1 MNLSFKNYKEDKYLP
16 KFQEGGNIPP
26 EQVPAETGS
35 EQVPAQDPMEQLIQ
49 AATRALQTQDCQ
61 TAMAVCQALVQA
73 AGRDTCFGS
82 VGHPLLFHTLPKGYR
97 RKLHLDGHFQTG
109 DW

>member
-26 EQVPAETGS
+26 EQVPAETES

-49 AATRALQTQDCQ
+49 AAMQALQTQDCQ

-73 AGRDTCFGS
+73 AAPAQEVPQEAPVYKVGGKLSRRIKRD
-82 VGHPLLFHTLPKGYR
+82 
-97 RKLHLDGHFQTG
+97 
-109 DW
+109 